1 MCYHGIKIYANI
13 KTASLHVIDFE
24 FYILSKI
31 YSLYKRCVD
40 YKVISVYKFLEKKTD
55 NHNPKVK

>member
-1 MCYHGIKIYANI
+1 MLCYHGIKIYANI

-31 YSLYKRCVD
+31 YSLYKRRVD
-40 YKVISVYKFLEKKTD
+40 YKVISVYKFQGKK
-55 NHNPKVK
+55 KR